1 MICTTIHATAAPAG
15 DRIKGQAE
23 ARFTIL
29 MVIAGLFFSFSAV
42 AQEAD
47 GQRLFLQR
55 CAACHNI
62 EQGQNKMG
70 PLLLGVVGRAAGSV
84 EGANYSDAMR
94 SSGITW
100 DRKSLDTFLAAPRQ
114 MIRGTRMI
122 VSVPDAAQRTA
133 IVEYLESRLPD

>member
-1 MICTTIHATAAPAG
+1 
-15 DRIKGQAE
+15 
-23 ARFTIL
+23 
-29 MVIAGLFFSFSAV
+29 MVGLFLPSSAS

-47 GQRLFLQR
+47 GERLFRQR
-55 CAACHNI
+55 CAACHSI